1 MVRILTSEEIAEAKK
16 STPYLGRDNLH
27 EHDDCIRIA
36 YQWLDAQEKTK
47 GQLKRSLAIKHI
59 VEKWGQRYVSS
70 SDVEVAA
77 HMHPDITGRYPRFNI
92 SSRLTRPSK
101 IRLEHIG
108 EAGAHPRYGER
119 QSTLRYA
126 RDEQLHDAT

>member
-59 VEKWGQRYVSS
+59 VGLLEPDFSDLSLTTSHCPSGPCVSS
-70 SDVEVAA
+70 
-77 HMHPDITGRYPRFNI
+77 R
-92 SSRLTRPSK
+92 
-101 IRLEHIG
+101 
-108 EAGAHPRYGER
+108 
-119 QSTLRYA
+119 
-126 RDEQLHDAT
+126 